1 MARRK
6 RRHGKPSMVRRV
18 GKQIVQA
25 LGIAAGVFVA
35 TTPLQRGIKI
45 AVAGDF
51 QAGANAIAFD
61 TAGLGFEGAKPD
73 IGKIVQT
80 GLTVGAGIG
89 IMWLFK
95 QLAKR
100 V

>member
-1 MARRK
+1 MAKRK
-6 RRHGKPSMVRRV
+6 RRGKMNIVRRF

-25 LGIAAGVFVA
+25 VGIAAGLFVA
-35 TTPLQRGIKI
+35 TSPLQRGIK
-45 AVAGDF
+45 VAIGGDF
-51 QAGANAIAFD
+51 QGGANAIAFD

-73 IGKIVQT
+73 VGKIVQT
-80 GLTVGAGIG
+80 AVTVGAGIG